1 VAGGGGVGKQAH
13 AMGDPFWGE
22 GWQGAHRSGLVAAR
36 SSATEKKLVVE
47 RTRGHRWDSSGRRGL
62 VGDGEACG
70 VVSCAG
76 GRRRESVDGELVR
89 RKKTLG
95 KSLRLR
101 PLADI
106 LSLKRQPHVKGKAAV
121 WTSGSD
127 CNKGQRRWPAMVKS
141 GSGRLHQEKRQNEQ
155 QCEGG
160 SEGENDSL
168 PCPSTRIS
176 KAAHVGRRGDRRRR
190 VAPPQRLHTG
200 VSVVSMG

>member
-89 RKKTLG
+89 RK
-95 KSLRLR
+95 
-101 PLADI
+101 
-106 LSLKRQPHVKGKAAV
+106 AAV